1 MIGLARSIVAI
12 STIFLPTALSAQNQ
26 MIEIAN
32 LQLANSVS
40 ATVQQQAGHPVPRVT
55 VEEYD
60 AGWKQPLRSAVSEGT
75 GKFSFAPVTGRKIYY
90 LQLSSPEFN
99 PLRVR
104 IRVVRDIDPL
114 SRFSE
119 RSPT

>member
-1 MIGLARSIVAI
+1 MIGLARSIVAVAA
-12 STIFLPTALSAQNQ
+12 IFLPTALSAQNE
-26 MIEIAN
+26 MVEISN

-40 ATVQQQAGHPVPRVT
+40 ATVQDRTGHPIPRVT

-60 AGWKQPLRSAVSEGT
+60 AGWKQLLRSTTSDGT

-90 LQLSSPEFN
+90 LQLSAPGLN

-104 IRVVRDIDPL
+104 IRLVRRHRPSLTLQI
-114 SRFSE
+114 E
-119 RSPT
+119 IAT